1 MEKIGRREFL
11 KKASTGAI
19 GIGIGTMFGCSMDP
33 IARFAC
39 NGNGLEVGEGVV
51 DITPPYGI
59 EIAGFHRKPGD
70 ERRVTGVRH
79 PAVTRALVVR
89 LKDLHAAIVSLELCG
104 ISRDFAGRVQKRI
117 AAKLRIP
124 AENVR
129 ICATHTHSMPM
140 LRYMRQWG
148 ATMPPHPY
156 IDSVEDNIVESVRLA
171 KEDLAP
177 ADLYLGKANVTGGN
191 SNRTTK
197 VWKTDKV
204 FTRHSTDAD
213 RWLDTML
220 HCLHF
225 RRNQPKR
232 SLLWYHFS
240 AHPVCFMDEMAG
252 PDWPGIVEDM
262 AKEKDALA
270 PVFLQ
275 GHCGDVNPGDGTPW
289 RGDPKETSDAVYTAL
304 HYAINHAEP
313 VEVDRIGLV
322 STNIKIPLDIKTLKE
337 QLTQYRQAPSTC
349 TGPTWVDDGFAKD
362 WFEGMSKWDFNKTSY
377 AAPVS
382 AIRLGRIGILFH
394 PAELY
399 SFYGLD
405 IRRDS
410 PFEDTLVVGF
420 TDDLIGYLPDPNAYQ
435 QHNYEATTV
444 PKILDMPPFQPDAAS
459 RFTAE
464 AKKLL
469 HKLA

>member
-1 MEKIGRREFL
+1 MEKIGRRELL

-19 GIGIGTMFGCSMDP
+19 GIGISTMFGCSTDP
-33 IARFAC
+33 IAQFSY
-39 NGNGLEVGEGVV
+39 NGGGLEVGEGAV
-51 DITPPYGI
+51 DITAPRGM
-59 EIAGFHRKPGD
+59 EIAGFHRKPGN

-79 PAVTRALVVR
+79 RAVTRALVLR
-89 LKDLHAAIVSLELCG
+89 LKGMHAAIVSVELCG
-104 ISRDFAGRVQKRI
+104 ISRDFSKRVRQRI
-117 AAKLRIP
+117 ARELRIP
-124 AENVR
+124 AKNVR

-156 IDSVEDNIVESVRLA
+156 IDSIEENIVESVKLA
-171 KEDLAP
+171 KEDLAA

-197 VWKTDKV
+197 TWKTDKE
-204 FTRHSTDAD
+204 FTKDSTDSD

-225 RRNQPKR
+225 RRGEAKR

-240 AHPVCFMDEMAG
+240 AHPVCFMDDKVG

-262 AKEKDALA
+262 VKEKDGLA
-270 PVFLQ
+270 PAFLQ

-289 RGDPKETSDAVYTAL
+289 RGDPKETSEAIYAAL
-304 HYAINHAEP
+304 HYAIKHCEL
-313 VEVDRIGLV
+313 VKVDRIGLI
-322 STNIKIPLDIKTLKE
+322 STNIKIPLDIKTLEK
-337 QLTQYRQAPSTC
+337 QLTQYREAPSTC
-349 TGPTWVDDGFAKD
+349 TGPTWVDAGFTKD

-377 AAPVS
+377 VTRLS
-382 AIRLGRIGILFH
+382 AMRLGRIGILFH

-399 SFYGLD
+399 SYYGLE

-410 PFEDTLVVGF
+410 PFENTVVVGC

-435 QHNYEATTV
+435 QGNYEATTV
-444 PKILDMPPFQPDAAS
+444 PKILNMPPFEPDAA
-459 RFTAE
+459 RQFTAE

-469 HKLA
+469 QKMV